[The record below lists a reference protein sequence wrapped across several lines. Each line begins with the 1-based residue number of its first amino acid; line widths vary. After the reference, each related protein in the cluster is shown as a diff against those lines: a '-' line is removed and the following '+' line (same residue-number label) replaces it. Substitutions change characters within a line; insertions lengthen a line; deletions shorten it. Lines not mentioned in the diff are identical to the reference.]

1 MLALIHSFNL
11 LVHKNPK
18 PLHLLITSGAGF
30 GKYHLIHTLKKF
42 LEKNLTDYVGLAQKL
57 KVLLLASTRMS
68 AIDIND
74 TTIHSDLNKP
84 INYRSRNLP
93 KLSNSKR

>member
-1 MLALIHSFNL
+1 
-11 LVHKNPK
+11 
-18 PLHLLITSGAGF
+18 
-30 GKYHLIHTLKKF
+30 
-42 LEKNLTDYVGLAQKL
+42 
-57 KVLLLASTRMS
+57 MS

-93 KLSNSKR
+93 KLSNRKRWELRNLLSEIRVVVIDEISMASNIIFLHMHQRSCEVFGCNYDTPFAGKQF